1 MGGRYPVAAGRKS
14 GICRSFKTM
23 MRIWT
28 LLFLLLFA
36 HVAKAQTFETHV
48 MDSLLKVLPTLKDDK
63 SRVDALVRIATAYSR
78 IDVRKGI
85 QAGVEAEALARRLN
99 WPKGIANSLNA
110 LGLCYT
116 GNVEYAKAL
125 ACYDTMTTVSEKDGY
140 KQGILLSLMNT
151 AVVYNN
157 QGYYSRAA
165 DWTLRSLKVAE
176 ENHDSNHIALN
187 LANMGSIYSKLED
200 YEKALEYGLQAYAYY
215 RRSGNKMME
224 AVVTGGLGDVY
235 DGLHQRDKA
244 LDYYSQ
250 ALVLLRQT
258 GDRAGLV
265 VNLTNRAITYSENKQ
280 YDRSVADFSEAARLA
295 DSLGDSYRLASLLEE
310 FGNTYIDAAQA
321 VSGELPG
328 KRAYYLSEARK
339 TLAQA
344 LAINQKNGN
353 LDALAHNYRY
363 ISLLD
368 SVNGNYRE
376 ALDAYEKYRFFYDS
390 IFTANN
396 QKTIQKL
403 EDQRQIE
410 LRDKQ
415 IQINKLEIHNQRNQ
429 RWFYIGGLLLLFLVG
444 ALLFLQ
450 SRQRKKA
457 NLELRSLNVQLD
469 EANRAKAKLFGIIGH
484 DLRSPVANLINFLHL
499 RKEAPDLSRE
509 GLEGHERK
517 IAAGAENLLHTMEDL
532 LLWSK
537 GQMKNFSPQ
546 KKTLAVG
553 DLFAEMRR
561 LYPDEGPLQIRFLD
575 PEGLELFTDG
585 DYLKTILRNLTT
597 NAIRAVRERP
607 DGLVV
612 WRAWQ
617 ESGLTCLSVT
627 DNGPGL
633 PEAGQR
639 VLVGEDA
646 VVGGTSGLGLH
657 LVRDFAAAIG
667 MGIEVESQPGV
678 GTVFTLR
685 PGASSRD

>member
-1 MGGRYPVAAGRKS
+1 
-14 GICRSFKTM
+14 

-28 LLFLLLFA
+28 LLFVFLLPIA
-36 HVAKAQTFETHV
+36 VTAQGFGKPIL
-48 MDSLLKVLPTLKDDK
+48 DSLLKVLPALKEDQNK
-63 SRVDALVRIATAYSR
+63 VNVLVRISSAYSR
-78 IDVRKGI
+78 IDARKGI
-85 QAGVEAEALARRLN
+85 VAGLEAEAVAKRLN
-99 WPKGIANSLNA
+99 WPRGIATSMNS

-116 GNVEYAKAL
+116 SNVEYAKAL
-125 ACYDTMTTVSEKDGY
+125 ACLDTEYTISVKDQY
-140 KQGILLSLMNT
+140 KQGMLLALLND
-151 AVVYNN
+151 AVVYNQ
-157 QGYYSRAA
+157 QGYYSRAI
-165 DWTLRSLKVAE
+165 DWSMRSLKVAE
-176 ENHDSNHIALN
+176 DIHDSLNIALN
-187 LANMGSIYSKLED
+187 LANIGSIYSKLED
-200 YEKALEYGLQAYAYY
+200 YPKALEYAQQAYAYY
-215 RRSGNKMME
+215 QRTGNKSME
-224 AVVTGGLGDVY
+224 AIVLSGLADLY
-235 DGLHQRDKA
+235 DGLGQRAKS
-244 LDYYSQ
+244 LEVYTQ
-250 ALVLLRQT
+250 ALVLFRQL

-265 VNLTNRAITYSENKQ
+265 TNLANRAITYSENKE
-280 YDRSVADFSEAARLA
+280 YDQSIKDFSEAVRVA
-295 DSLGDSYRLASLLEE
+295 DTLGDSYRLAAVLD
-310 FGNTYIDAAQA
+310 NMAHTYIDAAQSA
-321 VSGELPG
+321 SGEVTDR
-328 KRAYYLSEARK
+328 RALYLREARK

-344 LAINQKNGN
+344 LSLNQKNGN
-353 LDALAHNYRY
+353 LDGLTDNYKY
-363 ISLLD
+363 IALLD
-368 SVNGNYRE
+368 SVNGNYKE
-376 ALDAYEKYRFFYDS
+376 ALVAYEKYREFYDS
-390 IFTANN
+390 IFTGNN

-403 EDQRQIE
+403 EDQRQID

-415 IQINKLEIHNQRNQ
+415 IQINNLDLHNQRNQ
-429 RWFYIGGLLLLFLVG
+429 RWFYIGGLLALFLVG
-444 ALLFLQ
+444 ALLFFQ
-450 SRQRKKA
+450 SRQRQKA
-457 NLELRSLNVQLD
+457 NFELRSLNVQLD
-469 EANRAKAKLFGIIGH
+469 EANRAKATLFGIIGH

-509 GLEGHERK
+509 GLEGHEKK

-532 LLWSK
+532 LFWSK

-553 DLFAEMRR
+553 DLFAEMRL

-575 PEGLELFTDG
+575 PEELELFTDG

-617 ESGLTCLSVT
+617 EAGLTCLSVT

>member
-1 MGGRYPVAAGRKS
+1 
-14 GICRSFKTM
+14 

-28 LLFLLLFA
+28 LLFVFLLPIA
-36 HVAKAQTFETHV
+36 VTAQGFGKPIL
-48 MDSLLKVLPTLKDDK
+48 DSLLRVLPALKEDRRK
-63 SRVDALVRIATAYSR
+63 VDALVRISSAYSR
-78 IDVRKGI
+78 IDARKGI
-85 QAGVEAEALARRLN
+85 QAGLEAEALAKRLN
-99 WPKGIANSLNA
+99 WPRGIATSMNS

-116 GNVEYAKAL
+116 SNVEYAKAL
-125 ACYDTMTTVSEKDGY
+125 ACYDTMMTVSEKDGY
-140 KQGILLSLMNT
+140 KQGILLSLMNI
-151 AVVYNN
+151 AVVYNQ
-157 QGYYSRAA
+157 QGYYSRAV
-165 DWTLRSLKVAE
+165 DWLMRSLKVAE
-176 ENHDSNHIALN
+176 ETHDSVNIALN
-187 LANMGSIYSKLED
+187 LANIGSVYSKLED
-200 YEKALEYGLQAYAYY
+200 YEKALDYGLQAYAYY
-215 RRSGNKMME
+215 RRSGNKIME
-224 AVVTGGLGDVY
+224 AIVTGGLGDVY

-244 LDYYSQ
+244 LDYYTQ
-250 ALVLLRQT
+250 ALALLRQL
-258 GDRAGLV
+258 GDRAGVV
-265 VNLTNRAITYSENKQ
+265 VNLANRAITYSENKE
-280 YDRSVADFSEAARLA
+280 YERSIADFSEAAHLA
-295 DSLGDSYRLASLLEE
+295 DSLGDSYRLASLLAE
-310 FGNTYIDAAQA
+310 FAHTYTNAAQS

-328 KRAYYLSEARK
+328 KRAYYLQQARK
-339 TLAQA
+339 TLSQA
-344 LAINQKNGN
+344 LAINEKNGN
-353 LDALAHNYRY
+353 LDALADNYKY
-363 ISLLD
+363 IALLD
-368 SVNGNYRE
+368 SVNGNYKE

-390 IFTANN
+390 IFTGNN

-415 IQINKLEIHNQRNQ
+415 IQINNLEIHNQRNQ
-429 RWFYIGGLLLLFLVG
+429 RWFYIGGLLALFLVG
-444 ALLFLQ
+444 ALLFFQ
-450 SRQRKKA
+450 SRQRQKA
-457 NLELRSLNVQLD
+457 NFELRSLNVQLD
-469 EANRAKAKLFGIIGH
+469 EANRAKATLFGIIGH

-509 GLEGHERK
+509 GLEGYEKK

-553 DLFAEMRR
+553 DLFAEMRL

-597 NAIRAVRERP
+597 NAIRAVREKP

-617 ESGLTCLSVT
+617 EAGITCLSVT

-639 VLVGEDA
+639 VLLGEDA

-667 MGIEVESQPGV
+667 MGIEVESQSGV

>member
-1 MGGRYPVAAGRKS
+1 
-14 GICRSFKTM
+14 M
-23 MRIWT
+23 M
-28 LLFLLLFA
+28 
-36 HVAKAQTFETHV
+36 
-48 MDSLLKVLPTLKDDK
+48 
-63 SRVDALVRIATAYSR
+63 
-78 IDVRKGI
+78 
-85 QAGVEAEALARRLN
+85 
-99 WPKGIANSLNA
+99 
-110 LGLCYT
+110 
-116 GNVEYAKAL
+116 
-125 ACYDTMTTVSEKDGY
+125 TVSEKDGY
-140 KQGILLSLMNT
+140 KQGILLSLMNI
-151 AVVYNN
+151 AVVYNQ
-157 QGYYSRAA
+157 QGYYSRAV
-165 DWTLRSLKVAE
+165 DWLMRSLKVAE
-176 ENHDSNHIALN
+176 ETHDSVNIALN
-187 LANMGSIYSKLED
+187 LANIGSVYSKLED
-200 YEKALEYGLQAYAYY
+200 YEKALDYGLQAYAYY
-215 RRSGNKMME
+215 RRSGNKIME
-224 AVVTGGLGDVY
+224 AIVTGGLGDVY

-244 LDYYSQ
+244 LDYYTQ
-250 ALVLLRQT
+250 ALALLRQL
-258 GDRAGLV
+258 GDRAGVV
-265 VNLTNRAITYSENKQ
+265 VNLANRAITYSENKE
-280 YDRSVADFSEAARLA
+280 YERSIVDFSEAAHLA
-295 DSLGDSYRLASLLEE
+295 DSLGDSYRLASLLAE
-310 FGNTYIDAAQA
+310 FAHTYTNAAQS

-328 KRAYYLSEARK
+328 KRAYYLQQARK
-339 TLAQA
+339 TLSQA
-344 LAINQKNGN
+344 LAINEKNGN
-353 LDALAHNYRY
+353 LDALADNYKY
-363 ISLLD
+363 IALLD
-368 SVNGNYRE
+368 SVNGNYKE

-390 IFTANN
+390 IFTGNN

-415 IQINKLEIHNQRNQ
+415 IQINNLEIHNQRNQ
-429 RWFYIGGLLLLFLVG
+429 RWFYIGGLLALFLVG
-444 ALLFLQ
+444 ALLFFQ
-450 SRQRKKA
+450 SRQRQKA
-457 NLELRSLNVQLD
+457 NFELRSLNVQLD
-469 EANRAKAKLFGIIGH
+469 EANRAKATLFGIIGH

-509 GLEGHERK
+509 GLEGHEKK

-553 DLFAEMRR
+553 DLFAEMRL

-639 VLVGEDA
+639 VLIGEDA

-667 MGIEVESQPGV
+667 MGIDVESQPGM

>member
-1 MGGRYPVAAGRKS
+1 
-14 GICRSFKTM
+14 

-28 LLFLLLFA
+28 LLFVFLLPIA
-36 HVAKAQTFETHV
+36 VTAQGFGKPIL
-48 MDSLLKVLPTLKDDK
+48 DSLLRVLPALKEDRRK
-63 SRVDALVRIATAYSR
+63 VDALVRISSAYSR
-78 IDVRKGI
+78 IDARKGI
-85 QAGVEAEALARRLN
+85 QAGLKAEALAKRLN
-99 WPKGIANSLNA
+99 WPRGIATSMNS

-116 GNVEYAKAL
+116 SNVEYAKAL

-140 KQGILLSLMNT
+140 KQGILLSLMNI
-151 AVVYNN
+151 AVVYNQ
-157 QGYYSRAA
+157 QGYYSRAV
-165 DWTLRSLKVAE
+165 DWLMRSLKVAE
-176 ENHDSNHIALN
+176 ETHDSVNIALN
-187 LANMGSIYSKLED
+187 LANIGSIYSKLED
-200 YEKALEYGLQAYAYY
+200 YEKALDYGLQAYVYY
-215 RRSGNKMME
+215 RRSGNKIME
-224 AVVTGGLGDVY
+224 AIVTGGLGDVY

-244 LDYYSQ
+244 LDYYTQ
-250 ALVLLRQT
+250 ALALLRQM
-258 GDRAGLV
+258 GDRAGVV
-265 VNLTNRAITYSENKQ
+265 VNLANRAITYSENKE
-280 YDRSVADFSEAARLA
+280 YERSIADFSEAAHLA
-295 DSLGDSYRLASLLEE
+295 DSLGDSYRLASLLAE
-310 FGNTYIDAAQA
+310 FAHTYTNAAQS

-328 KRAYYLSEARK
+328 KRAYYLQQARK
-339 TLAQA
+339 TLSQA
-344 LAINQKNGN
+344 LAINEKNGN
-353 LDALAHNYRY
+353 LDALADNYKY
-363 ISLLD
+363 IALLD
-368 SVNGNYRE
+368 SVNGNYKE

-390 IFTANN
+390 IFTGNN

-415 IQINKLEIHNQRNQ
+415 IQINNLEIHNQRNQ
-429 RWFYIGGLLLLFLVG
+429 RWFYIGGLLALFLVG
-444 ALLFLQ
+444 ALLFFQ
-450 SRQRKKA
+450 SRQRQKA
-457 NLELRSLNVQLD
+457 NFELRSLNVQLD
-469 EANRAKAKLFGIIGH
+469 EANRAKATLFGIIGH

-509 GLEGHERK
+509 GLEGHEKK

-532 LLWSK
+532 LFWSK

-546 KKTLAVG
+546 KKILAVG
-553 DLFAEMRR
+553 DLFAEMRL

-575 PEGLELFTDG
+575 PEGLDLFTDG

-617 ESGLTCLSVT
+617 EVGLTYLSVT

-639 VLVGEDA
+639 VLLGEDA

-667 MGIEVESQPGV
+667 MGIEVESQSGV